1 MGSYRIDFEHPNH
14 IYFMGIGGI
23 SMSGLA
29 EILLK
34 EGFRISGSDAKESS
48 FTDRLS
54 ALGATV
60 VYGQRSENITD
71 DIDCVVY
78 TAAIHPDNPE
88 YRTAMEKQIPML
100 TRAELLGQMMRR
112 YRRSIAVSGT
122 HGKTTTTSMLSHILV
137 KAGTDPTISV
147 GGVLPLIGG
156 NIRVGGNDT
165 FLLEACEYT
174 NSFLSFSPT
183 MEIILNVEADH
194 LDFFK
199 DIDDIRSSFHRFV
212 ERLPED
218 GTVIIDSRIRA
229 YRELVR
235 DFPGRVVTVGTEGA
249 DIYAEELLYDEYG
262 CPSFVPVA
270 FGEALSRVQ
279 LAVPG
284 EHNIFNAL
292 AAIAAG
298 LELGLPAAR
307 IREGLQDF
315 RGTVRRFEK
324 KGELNGATIIDD
336 YAHHPQE
343 IEATLRAA
351 EHYPHRE
358 LWCVFQP
365 HTYSRTRALLPE
377 FGRALELSDH
387 VLLADIYAARETDTL
402 GVSAADVERAINA
415 DTPGKALYLSSFE
428 EIERYR
434 MEKLSPGDLCI
445 TMGAGDIYRV
455 GEELLQKSKK

>member
-78 TAAIHPDNPE
+78 TAAIPDNPE

-235 DFPGRVVTVGTEGA
+235 DFPGRVVTVGTKGA

-262 CPSFVPVA
+262 HPSFVPVA

-428 EIERYR
+428 EIERYL

>member
-88 YRTAMEKQIPML
+88 YRTAMKKQIPML

-218 GTVIIDSRIRA
+218 GTVIIDNRIRA

-428 EIERYR
+428 EIERYL

>member
-88 YRTAMEKQIPML
+88 YRSAVEKQIPML

-235 DFPGRVVTVGTEGA
+235 DFPGRVVTVGTKGA

-428 EIERYR
+428 EIERYL

>member
-235 DFPGRVVTVGTEGA
+235 DFPGRVVTVGTKGA

-428 EIERYR
+428 EIERYL

>member
-34 EGFRISGSDAKESS
+34 EGFRISGSDAKESG

-428 EIERYR
+428 EIERYL

>member
-1 MGSYRIDFEHPNH
+1 MGSYRIDFKHPNH

-218 GTVIIDSRIRA
+218 GTVIIDNRIRA

-235 DFPGRVVTVGTEGA
+235 DFPGRVVTVGTKGA

-262 CPSFVPVA
+262 HPSFVPVA

-428 EIERYR
+428 EIERYL

>member
-218 GTVIIDSRIRA
+218 GTVIIDNRIRA

-365 HTYSRTRALLPE
+365 HTYSRTRALLRE

-428 EIERYR
+428 EIERYL

>member
-1 MGSYRIDFEHPNH
+1 MGSYRIDFKHPNH

-60 VYGQRSENITD
+60 VYGQRRENITD
-71 DIDCVVY
+71 DIDCIVY

-218 GTVIIDSRIRA
+218 GTVIIDNRIRA

-428 EIERYR
+428 EIERYL

>member
-1 MGSYRIDFEHPNH
+1 MGSYRIDFKHPNH

-88 YRTAMEKQIPML
+88 YRTAMKKQIPML

-218 GTVIIDSRIRA
+218 GTVIIDNRIRA

-428 EIERYR
+428 EIERYL

>member
-428 EIERYR
+428 EIERYL

>member
-34 EGFRISGSDAKESS
+34 EGFCISGSDAKESS

-235 DFPGRVVTVGTEGA
+235 DFPGRVVTVGTKGA

-428 EIERYR
+428 EIERYL